1 MQRYF
6 LLLLLA
12 IALVTCKRDPVIET
26 GDLFI
31 EVKYDGAG
39 EDHTEVWLYESWY
52 KFDRYEYLEKQFSN
66 DYGEVLFID
75 LEPGWYVVEARKE
88 KSSLFIISAADSVEV
103 VANRQINKI
112 LIMEPESR

>member
-12 IALVTCKRDPVIET
+12 MALITCKRDPVIET

-31 EVKYDGAG
+31 EVEYDGAG

-66 DYGEVLFID
+66 DYGEVLFEA

-88 KSSLFIISAADSVEV
+88 KSSLFVISAADSVEV
-103 VANRQINKI
+103 EARRQTNKI
-112 LIMEPESR
+112 LILEPENR